1 MEPSRFEPTY
11 DRQAFDEILRRAS
24 AERSAAAGQ
33 AIVQLVQ
40 GAQGLVMRLLARI
53 ASPRARLSPG
63 ATGKEFSR
71 VA

>member
-1 MEPSRFEPTY
+1 MNLSRFEPTY
-11 DRQAFDEILRRAS
+11 DHQAFDEILRRAS

-40 GAQGLVMRLLARI
+40 GAQGLVLRLVARI
-53 ASPRARLSPG
+53 ASAQAQPASG
-63 ATGKEFSR
+63 ATGEEFSR